1 MEASMKR
8 KQQRDRK
15 LAVERYSNGEHIT
28 SIAQSMGYSRKWV
41 YKWIERHDSSD
52 DADGWSQSRSSSP
65 QSRPR
70 QLTIKIVEAVKIV
83 RLSLYNQGLLCGAQA
98 IEWELI
104 ARGVEPVPSLRS
116 IKPILSREELT
127 HRRT

>member
-1 MEASMKR
+1 MKR

-52 DADGWSQSRSSSP
+52 DADGWSQSRTSSP

-70 QLTIKIVEAVKIV
+70 QLTIKIVEAVKMV
-83 RLSLYNQGLLCGAQA
+83 ASVSTTRDCFAELKRLSG
-98 IEWELI
+98 
-104 ARGVEPVPSLRS
+104 SL
-116 IKPILSREELT
+116 
-127 HRRT
+127 

>member
-1 MEASMKR
+1 MKR

-52 DADGWSQSRSSSP
+52 DAEVGEDDFGSVPAIGAFCERCGFI
-65 QSRPR
+65 RLHAVNDDD
-70 QLTIKIVEAVKIV
+70 LT
-83 RLSLYNQGLLCGAQA
+83 
-98 IEWELI
+98 
-104 ARGVEPVPSLRS
+104 
-116 IKPILSREELT
+116 
-127 HRRT
+127 